1 MEKDKRTTL
10 KRRTA
15 GVLKKNSVQINTEF
29 CNADKWCPIN
39 LYKSGLFF
47 VIERELCVSFFR
59 FLIMFYAEISFY
71 AELNFTICL
80 LISQGF

>member
-1 MEKDKRTTL
+1 MKRLRMALYKKKNIMEKDKRTTL

-29 CNADKWCPIN
+29 CNADNWCPIN

-47 VIERELCVSFFR
+47 VIERVVCFF
-59 FLIMFYAEISFY
+59 L
-71 AELNFTICL
+71 
-80 LISQGF
+80 

>member
-10 KRRTA
+10 KRRTT

-29 CNADKWCPIN
+29 CNADNWCPIN

-47 VIERELCVSFFR
+47 VIERVVCFF
-59 FLIMFYAEISFY
+59 L
-71 AELNFTICL
+71 
-80 LISQGF
+80 